1 MGLFKNLFGG
11 ADGPGEEYAEYLTAR
26 INARLQPIDR
36 GDMLEDPLDD
46 FMREKNWGGVTGGG
60 TQLSD
65 DGGIAFCDLEIGV
78 RQATDEV
85 LAGICT
91 HLETLGVPKGSRLL
105 REGDDDNGDGR
116 PFGVT
121 EGFAFHF
128 NNTEVPEEI
137 QELHQV
143 GSVFEAMQ
151 DTLGNTARLTGYWN
165 GETETSVYFYGNSY
179 AEIANLLAPILA
191 ENPRCQHGRTEQI
204 A

>member
-1 MGLFKNLFGG
+1 MGLFNTLFGG
-11 ADGPGEEYAEYLTAR
+11 ADEPGEEYAEYLTAR

-36 GDMLEDPLDD
+36 GDMLEDPLGE
-46 FMREKNWGGVTGGG
+46 FIQQKGWGEVTGGG

-78 RQATDEV
+78 KQASDEI
-85 LAGICT
+85 LAGICA
-91 HLETLGVPKGSRLL
+91 HLETLGAPKGSRLL
-105 REGDDDNGDGR
+105 REGDDDDGDGR

-121 EGFAFHF
+121 EGYAFHF
-128 NNTEVPEEI
+128 NNTDVSEEI
-137 QELHQV
+137 QESHQV

-151 DTLGNTARLTGYWN
+151 EVLGETARLTGYWN
-165 GETETSVYFYGNSY
+165 GEAETSVYFYGDSY
-179 AEIANLLAPILA
+179 ADIAARLAPLIA